1 MNARTV
7 TDVFRQYFSV
17 CLLACRGYKQEARVH
32 KSIVIVCALQTG
44 WFDLPRIRTNNFR
57 FPGMAL
63 SSNQILVLAFQ
74 LAENSNR

>member
-44 WFDLPRIRTNNFR
+44 WFDLPRIYREY
-57 FPGMAL
+57 PVMAL